1 MKCIILIL
9 FLLSVNSLVFGS
21 SDNLDVPVQYDVNQ
35 DQSDN
40 SNESNVFETESMIV
54 EEGFFQIHEGEVLSQ
69 EEIIIVGTFGG
80 GGIFQSQDSFEN
92 KNLFEELLLDE
103 SENNTIESY
112 FQKDSLNNNEEND
125 FIVGTFG
132 GGGLR
137 FQQPLTENEVGTL
150 TEDKT
155 IYEYFNNEVRKTQ
168 EVHNHNFNS
177 TRNTHYIHQTPYFP
191 RIQDSQTAPL
201 ITGTFGGGGV
211 LQFSTVSPE
220 NNNSIFA
227 NPNTGIFYRTEEQG
241 QQEVP
246 YDSFENF
253 NFNVHPIY
261 GRGVHGI
268 VGVFGGGGLNP

>member
-54 EEGFFQIHEGEVLSQ
+54 EEVFFQIHEGEVLPQ

-80 GGIFQSQDSFEN
+80 GSIFQSQDSFKN
-92 KNLFEELLLDE
+92 KNLFKELLLDE

-137 FQQPLTENEVGTL
+137 LQQPS

-155 IYEYFNNEVRKTQ
+155 IYEYFNNEVRKNQ
-168 EVHNHNFNS
+168 EVHNHDFNS
-177 TRNTHYIHQTPYFP
+177 TRDTHYTHRSSYFP

-211 LQFSTVSPE
+211 LQFSTVSHE
-220 NNNSIFA
+220 NNNSIFT
-227 NPNTGIFYRTEEQG
+227 NPNTGIFYRTEEQR

-268 VGVFGGGGLNP
+268 VGVFEGRGLNP